1 MAEKRA
7 RHAAVI
13 SDIDAQMAKLLER
26 KKDVL
31 RKRAE
36 RIAKLATDAGLAEL
50 DIADDQLTAAF
61 HEVAGRFRSRG
72 PRT

>member
-13 SDIDAQMAKLLER
+13 SDIDAQMAKLQER

-50 DIADDQLTAAF
+50 DIADDQLTEAF
-61 HEVAGRFRSRG
+61 REVAGRFRGRG
-72 PRT
+72 PKT